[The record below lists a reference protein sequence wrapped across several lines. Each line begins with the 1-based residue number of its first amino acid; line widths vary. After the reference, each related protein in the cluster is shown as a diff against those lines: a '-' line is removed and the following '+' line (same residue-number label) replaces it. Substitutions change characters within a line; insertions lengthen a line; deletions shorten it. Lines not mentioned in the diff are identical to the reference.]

1 MTCFCGDTACGSCGP
16 AQGFGLGLEA
26 ACEQLVAAVPAL
38 AGPDEAACGDLSMAL
53 VAHFNEQMSTE
64 ADRLAKLILTRLK
77 DFNASPLLAKAI
89 ENLAYEVRTG
99 EMPYDEAEELRI
111 DREYAAWS
119 VEQDRLDR
127 VSMDLAWEASSSEG

>member
-16 AQGFGLGLEA
+16 AQGFGLSMEA
-26 ACEQLVAAVPAL
+26 ACERLVAAVPAL
-38 AGPDEAACGDLSMAL
+38 AGPDEAACGDLSVTL
-53 VAHFNEQMSTE
+53 VTHFNTRMSNE

-77 DFNASPLLAKAI
+77 DFKASPLLAKAI

-127 VSMDLAWEASSSEG
+127 VSMDLAWAEASEEG

>member
-53 VAHFNEQMSTE
+53 VTHFNTQMSTE
-64 ADRLAKLILTRLK
+64 ADRISQLILTRLK
-77 DFNASPLLAKAI
+77 DFKASPLLAKAI
-89 ENLAYEVRTG
+89 ESLAYEVRTG

-119 VEQDRLDR
+119 KEQDLLDR
-127 VSMDLAWEASSSEG
+127 VSMDLAWEAPSEE